1 MNQRETAVDFAERQI
16 RQIDQKIAEL
26 TAEKASILTFIQI
39 ARKNQAHDDDV
50 AEQVGKMHIE
60 PPQALSDRPGSLGR
74 QLNRQIVNLSLEIL
88 RKKGEPMSAPDI
100 HAIHPLK
107 HRVSVEALYR
117 LLYNRVVSR
126 KLTTMSGA
134 FWPIGEAL
142 PFGWESE
149 PATSKR
155 VESFQPH

>member
-1 MNQRETAVDFAERQI
+1 MNQRETAVDFAERQV
-16 RQIDQKIAEL
+16 RQIDQKITEL
-26 TAEKASILTFIQI
+26 TAERASILRFIEI

-50 AEQVGKMHIE
+50 AEQVGRMHIE
-60 PPQALSDRPGSLGR
+60 PPQAISNRPGSLGR
-74 QLNRQIVNLSLEIL
+74 QLNRQIVNLSMEIL

-107 HRVSVEALYR
+107 HRLTVEALYR

-126 KLTTMSGA
+126 KLSTMSGA
-134 FWPIGEAL
+134 FWPVEEAL

-155 VESFQPH
+155 VVGLQPK

>member
-1 MNQRETAVDFAERQI
+1 MNQRENAVDFAERQI

-26 TAEKASILTFIQI
+26 TAEKASILQFIQI
-39 ARKNQAHDDDV
+39 ARKNQALDDEV
-50 AEQVGKMHIE
+50 AEHVGKLHIE
-60 PPQALSDRPGSLGR
+60 APQPLSNRPGSLSR
-74 QLNRQIVNLSLEIL
+74 QHNRQIVNLSLEIM
-88 RKKGEPMSAPDI
+88 RKKGEPMSAPEI

-107 HRVSVEALYR
+107 HRLSVEALYR

-126 KLTTMSGA
+126 KLSTMSGA
-134 FWPIGEAL
+134 FWPVDEPL

-155 VESFQPH
+155 VIGHAA